1 MTVARLEV
9 QPQFE
14 AGCREEPLKGWEGRL
29 TKVAL
34 VSRDHRCLH
43 AGPFRQSLLAEACF
57 EASQGQ

>member
-34 VSRDHRCLH
+34 VSRDHRRMH
-43 AGPFRQSLLAEACF
+43 AGPFRELLLGEARLD
-57 EASQGQ
+57 AG